1 MLSDCHLTSSN
12 SIGRLDDVF
21 EAGISKFS
29 FVLEYASKND
39 CLILQAGDFLD
50 SSRSWM
56 LHSRLVGLFKKYP
69 KVQIFIVRGQHDFY
83 MYSEKS
89 KDATSL
95 GVFVQLG
102 YLHELDEVPINITRE
117 IHLYGCSWGQKIP
130 VPRYNKKEIYDEF
143 SLDEECRIIG
153 NIGRLSPQK
162 GQNYLIKAAS
172 VVIEE
177 FKSVRFFF
185 VGEGELESEL
195 KTEVQEK
202 GLENYFIFTGHRIDI
217 PRLLNAFEMLVMPS
231 LFEGLCFAV
240 IEAQAMGIPV
250 IATAVGGM
258 RRSVI
263 DGKTGLLIPPGDS
276 QALAK
281 AILWMLEHPKEAKE
295 MGLAGQRHF
304 AQLFTQER
312 MVKKTEELYASILA
326 KVHPN

>member
-130 VPRYNKKEIYDEF
+130 VPRYNKKEI
-143 SLDEECRIIG
+143 S
-153 NIGRLSPQK
+153 NILVIHAPILATIQFK
-162 GQNYLIKAAS
+162 GQNYIKALSFLEKNKDYDLILCGDIHQKFFFEKEGRYILNTGPMLRLEANFYNLKHHPCFAVLDLEKWKVKWVEIPCS
-172 VVIEE
+172 SADGVLSRKHIESRDESQNMLDEFVHVVNNAEFKGVDFFQNLNDYMMKNRVRKEVRQVIEE
-177 FKSVRFFF
+177 
-185 VGEGELESEL
+185 
-195 KTEVQEK
+195 
-202 GLENYFIFTGHRIDI
+202 I
-217 PRLLNAFEMLVMPS
+217 
-231 LFEGLCFAV
+231 
-240 IEAQAMGIPV
+240 
-250 IATAVGGM
+250 
-258 RRSVI
+258 RR
-263 DGKTGLLIPPGDS
+263 
-276 QALAK
+276 
-281 AILWMLEHPKEAKE
+281 KEE
-295 MGLAGQRHF
+295 
-304 AQLFTQER
+304 
-312 MVKKTEELYASILA
+312 
-326 KVHPN
+326 